1 MGASHTPGPW
11 RWFGD
16 PMFGG
21 MYLATVKNGRRFV
34 MDFDRMGMR
43 YAQPRFQDS
52 GVMVGASEL
61 CTFEVGDNG
70 IVGMKAA
77 RANASVYRYDI
88 SGIDH
93 PDARLIAAAPRL
105 LAALKTL
112 MADGRIGGRDGAEAR
127 AAIAEA
133 TGEGA

>member
-11 RWFGD
+11 RWEYSATSKTINLV
-16 PMFGG
+16 GG
-21 MYLATVKNGRRFV
+21 KPEYDLTVMAFTRWGMGHATIMLRDMEHSGMNLLHKLHERQDWIGHFPGR
-34 MDFDRMGMR
+34 
-43 YAQPRFQDS
+43 
-52 GVMVGASEL
+52 EHHKHW
-61 CTFEVGDNG
+61 C
-70 IVGMKAA
+70 
-77 RANASVYRYDI
+77 ASVI
-88 SGIDH
+88 H

-133 TGEGA
+133 TGESA